1 MPISKDDYRQKLRQ
15 NLSAYATSQTRASMT
30 LGGRLTVLRL
40 QATVAGLTDADLA
53 DITAEETAR
62 ADRRLARITALHPVG
77 PVVHVEDIQS

>member
-1 MPISKDDYRQKLRQ
+1 MSKEKYRLKLRQ

>member
-1 MPISKDDYRQKLRQ
+1 MPKSKEKYRLKLRQ

-40 QATVAGLTDADLA
+40 QATVAGLTDVDLA

-62 ADRRLARITALHPVG
+62 SDRRLARITALHPVG

>member
-1 MPISKDDYRQKLRQ
+1 MPMSKHDYREKLRQ

-40 QATVAGLTDADLA
+40 QATVAGLTDDDLA

-62 ADRRLARITALHPVG
+62 ADRRLARITELHPVG
-77 PVVHVEDIQS
+77 PVVQVEDIQS

>member
-1 MPISKDDYRQKLRQ
+1 MSKDDYRQKLRQ

-40 QATVAGLTDADLA
+40 QATVAGLTAEDLA

-62 ADRRLARITALHPVG
+62 ADRRLARITALHSVG
-77 PVVHVEDIQS
+77 PIVHVEDIQS